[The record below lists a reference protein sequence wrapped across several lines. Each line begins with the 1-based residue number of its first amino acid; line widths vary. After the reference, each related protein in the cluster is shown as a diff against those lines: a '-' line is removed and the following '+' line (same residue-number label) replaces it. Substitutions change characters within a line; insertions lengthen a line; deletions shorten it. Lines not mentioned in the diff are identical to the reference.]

1 MNNNSFH
8 LTKKIHK
15 ILGSSNCIV
24 IVPDSFPYE
33 GKDSLLAPFAAA
45 CIKSIEAYG
54 IVNCKY
60 KNTIFNL
67 GNIDEVKKNQRITK
81 EFLKP
86 LYRFKEEIR
95 GNNKIPISLI
105 FQSCETLPEMTQR
118 SDIVIGTGQG
128 ERGNPA
134 RRQRTTFP
142 PSLLTKLR
150 TSLADSGFTTELA
163 SSESSLCGREQNCL
177 NQLFFQKNFIEDNY
191 DPTCQSLLLT
201 FTTKSIGNTIDEAH
215 EKGKKIAEG
224 LSHLVNEMPL
234 VRQVQLTSI
243 EAASQNDKK
252 FIFRV
257 SSEEN
262 AEQSLTREGYI
273 QELADS
279 INQSG
284 LLHPL
289 VLLQK
294 DDGNYRILCGFRRY
308 QAILKLGKK
317 WVEAKIYKENNFSK
331 EEFFNISLAENTKRK
346 NLNPVEIGN
355 FLESAAQELDL
366 NNAHLAEKFGQ
377 TLGIGKP
384 NAKVSQS
391 TIHKYRK
398 INTVRT
404 SRESPEIIRDIINE
418 KLQFT
423 IAAEILAPIKNHE
436 DRNIFYFEII
446 KPLQPTRPQIVQ
458 IKRYLDELGTSYTE
472 TLTEPGI
479 KKGIEKA
486 LNNEY
491 CAAHFI
497 KTLKTLR
504 NSQSKRVPENP
515 LRRKT
520 ANLQKIFLN
529 NNLKKT
535 DLKFIPSKNI
545 KKKEFTL
552 QLKIR
557 PDNIQDAITTLAE
570 IVSRQQQVSDIFK
583 ID

>member
-1 MNNNSFH
+1 MNNNSFG

-15 ILGSSNCIV
+15 ILGSSSCII

-33 GKDSLLAPFAAA
+33 GKENLLAPFAAA
-45 CIKSIEAYG
+45 CIKSIAAYG
-54 IVNCKY
+54 VVNCKY

-67 GNIDEVKKNQRITK
+67 DQTDDIKKNQRITN

-86 LYRFKEEIR
+86 LFRFKEEIR
-95 GNNKIPISLI
+95 GNNNTPIALI
-105 FQSCETLPEMTQR
+105 FRTCDTLPKATKEA
-118 SDIVIGTGQG
+118 DIVIGTGQG
-128 ERGNPA
+128 ERGNPD
-134 RRQRTTFP
+134 RRQRSTFP

-163 SSESSLCGREQNCL
+163 PSESSVCGREQNCL

-191 DPTCQSLLLT
+191 DPNCQSLLLT
-201 FTTKSIGNTIDEAH
+201 FSEKSIGSTIEEAN
-215 EKGKKIAEG
+215 ENGKKIAQG
-224 LSHLVNEMPL
+224 LSHLIFEMPL
-234 VRQVQLTSI
+234 VRQIQLTSI

-257 SSEEN
+257 GSDEN
-262 AEQSLTREGYI
+262 TAQSLTREGYI
-273 QELADS
+273 EELADS
-279 INQSG
+279 IKQSG

-294 DDGNYRILCGFRRY
+294 DDGKYKILCGFRRY
-308 QAILKLGKK
+308 QAILKLRKK
-317 WVEAKIYKENNFSK
+317 WVEAKIYKEHNFSK

-366 NNAHLAEKFGQ
+366 NNVHLAEKFGQ

-391 TIHKYRK
+391 TIHKYRR
-398 INTVRT
+398 INAVRT
-404 SRESPEIIRDIINE
+404 SKESPEIIRDIINE

-423 IAAEILAPIKNHE
+423 IAAEILAPIKNPA
-436 DRNIFYFEII
+436 DRNNFYFEVI

-458 IKRYLDELGTSYTE
+458 IKKYLDGLGSSYTE
-472 TLTEPGI
+472 TLSQPRI
-479 KKGIEKA
+479 KKSMEKA
-486 LNNEY
+486 LRNEY

-497 KTLKTLR
+497 KTLKTLKK
-504 NSQSKRVPENP
+504 SQSKKVTENP
-515 LRRKT
+515 LKKKT

-529 NNLKKT
+529 KNLKNA
-535 DLKFIPSKNI
+535 DLKLIPSKNA
-545 KKKEFTL
+545 KRKEFTL

-557 PDNIQDAITTLAE
+557 PDNIQDAINTLTA
-570 IVSRQQQVSDIFK
+570 IISHQQQVVDIFK
-583 ID
+583 KN

>member
-1 MNNNSFH
+1 MNSNSFG

-15 ILGSSNCIV
+15 ILGSSNCII

-33 GKDSLLAPFAAA
+33 GKENLLAPFAAA
-45 CIKSIEAYG
+45 CIKSIEAYAV
-54 IVNCKY
+54 INCKY

-67 GNIDEVKKNQRITK
+67 DQTDDIKKNQRITN

-86 LYRFKEEIR
+86 LYSFKEEIR
-95 GNNKIPISLI
+95 GNNNTPISLI
-105 FQSCETLPEMTQR
+105 FQTCDTLPKSIKR

-128 ERGNPA
+128 ERGNPD
-134 RRQRTTFP
+134 RRQRSTFP

-150 TSLADSGFTTELA
+150 TSLADAGFSTEYA
-163 SSESSLCGREQNCL
+163 PSESSLCGREQNCL

-191 DPTCQSLLLT
+191 DPNCQSLLLT
-201 FTTKSIGNTIDEAH
+201 FSTKSIGSTIDEAN

-224 LSHLVNEMPL
+224 LSHLINEMPL

-257 SSEEN
+257 SSDEN
-262 AEQSLTREGYI
+262 TAQSLTRESYI
-273 QELADS
+273 EELADS
-279 INQSG
+279 IRQSG

-294 DDGNYRILCGFRRY
+294 DDGKYKILCGFRRY
-308 QAILKLGKK
+308 QAVLKLRKK
-317 WVEAKIYKENNFSK
+317 WVEAKIYKEHNFSK

-366 NNAHLAEKFGQ
+366 NNVHLAEKFGQ

-384 NAKVSQS
+384 NTKVSQS
-391 TIHKYRK
+391 TIHKYRR
-398 INTVRT
+398 INAVRT
-404 SRESPEIIRDIINE
+404 SKESPEIIRDIING

-423 IAAEILAPIKNHE
+423 IAAEILAPIKNPA
-436 DRNIFYFEII
+436 DRNNFYFEVI

-458 IKRYLDELGTSYTE
+458 IKKYLDRLGPSYTE
-472 TLTEPGI
+472 TLSQPRI
-479 KKGIEKA
+479 KKSIEKA
-486 LNNEY
+486 LSNEY

-497 KTLKTLR
+497 KTLKTLKK
-504 NSQSKRVPENP
+504 SQSKRVTENP
-515 LRRKT
+515 LKKKT
-520 ANLQKIFLN
+520 TDLEKIFLQK
-529 NNLKKT
+529 NLKKA
-535 DLKFIPSKNI
+535 DLKLIPSKNH
-545 KKKEFTL
+545 KRKEFTL

-557 PDNIQDAITTLAE
+557 PDNIQDAINTLTS
-570 IVSRQQQVSDIFK
+570 IVSHQQQVADIFK
-583 ID
+583 KD